1 MTKIKICG
9 LSRRCDIGF
18 VNRCGPD
25 YAGFVV
31 NVPKSRRSVT
41 PEEARALSALLSPEV
56 MPVGVFVNE
65 RAEVV
70 ASMLNDGIIF
80 AAQLHGSEDEDYIGD
95 LRRRTGGILI
105 QAFSVASPSDM
116 ERAAASPADYVLLDS
131 GGGTGRTFD
140 WRLIKGFKRPYFLA
154 GGLGADNLPAA
165 LAELRPF
172 AVDMSSGVETGGV
185 KDPAKI
191 GAAVAAVRRYS

>member
-1 MTKIKICG
+1 
-9 LSRRCDIGF
+9 
-18 VNRCGPD
+18 
-25 YAGFVV
+25 
-31 NVPKSRRSVT
+31 
-41 PEEARALSALLSPEV
+41 
-56 MPVGVFVNE
+56 
-65 RAEVV
+65 
-70 ASMLNDGIIF
+70 MLNDGIIF

-140 WRLIKGFKRPYFLA
+140 WRQIKGFKRPYFLA

-191 GAAVAAVRRYS
+191 EAAVAAVRRYS

>member
-41 PEEARALSALLSPEV
+41 PEEARALSALLSPDI

-80 AAQLHGSEDEDYIGD
+80 AAQLHGSEDEDYIGA

-191 GAAVAAVRRYS
+191 EAAVAAVRRYS

>member
-80 AAQLHGSEDEDYIGD
+80 AAQLHGSEDEDYIGA

-191 GAAVAAVRRYS
+191 EAAVAAVRRYS

>member
-41 PEEARALSALLSPEV
+41 PEEARALSALLSPDI

-95 LRRRTGGILI
+95 LRRCTGGILI

-191 GAAVAAVRRYS
+191 EAAVAAVRRYS

>member
-41 PEEARALSALLSPEV
+41 PEEARALSALLSPDI

-191 GAAVAAVRRYS
+191 EAAVAAVRRYS

>member
-31 NVPKSRRSVT
+31 NVPKSCRSVT
-41 PEEARALSALLSPEV
+41 PEEARVLSALLSPDII
-56 MPVGVFVNE
+56 PVGVFVNE
-65 RAEVV
+65 RAEAV

-191 GAAVAAVRRYS
+191 EAAVAAVRRYS

>member
-41 PEEARALSALLSPEV
+41 PEEARALSALLSPDII
-56 MPVGVFVNE
+56 PVGVFVNE

-116 ERAAASPADYVLLDS
+116 ERAAASPADYVLRDS

-140 WRLIKGFKRPYFLA
+140 WRQIKGFKRPYFLA

-191 GAAVAAVRRYS
+191 EAAVAAVRRYS

>member
-116 ERAAASPADYVLLDS
+116 ERAAVSPADYVLLDS

-191 GAAVAAVRRYS
+191 EAAVAAVRRYS

>member
-9 LSRRCDIGF
+9 LSRRCDISF

-80 AAQLHGSEDEDYIGD
+80 AAQLHGSEDEDYIGA
-95 LRRRTGGILI
+95 LRRCTGGILI

-191 GAAVAAVRRYS
+191 EAAVAAVRRYS

>member
-31 NVPKSRRSVT
+31 NGPKSRRSVT

-191 GAAVAAVRRYS
+191 EAAVAAVRRYS

>member
-1 MTKIKICG
+1 MTKIKLCG

-191 GAAVAAVRRYS
+191 EAAVAAVRRYS

>member
-41 PEEARALSALLSPEV
+41 PEEARALSALLSPDII
-56 MPVGVFVNE
+56 PVGVFVNE

-116 ERAAASPADYVLLDS
+116 ERAADYVLLDS

-140 WRLIKGFKRPYFLA
+140 GRLIKGFIWPYFLA

-191 GAAVAAVRRYS
+191 EAAVAAVRRYS

>member
-116 ERAAASPADYVLLDS
+116 ERAAASPAFVRSRISALS
-131 GGGTGRTFD
+131 NSAIAPMM
-140 WRLIKGFKRPYFLA
+140 WKISRP
-154 GGLGADNLPAA
+154 P
-165 LAELRPF
+165 
-172 AVDMSSGVETGGV
+172 GVV
-185 KDPAKI
+185 VSIA
-191 GAAVAAVRRYS
+191 

>member
-41 PEEARALSALLSPEV
+41 PEEARVLSALLSPEV

-116 ERAAASPADYVLLDS
+116 ERAAVSPADYVLLDS

>member
-116 ERAAASPADYVLLDS
+116 ERTAASPADYVLLDS

-191 GAAVAAVRRYS
+191 EAAVAAVRRYS

>member
-1 MTKIKICG
+1 MTNIKICG

-191 GAAVAAVRRYS
+191 EAAVAAVRRYS

>member
-41 PEEARALSALLSPEV
+41 PEEARALSALLSPDII
-56 MPVGVFVNE
+56 PVGVFVNE

-191 GAAVAAVRRYS
+191 EAAVAAVRRYS